1 MRLVLRSAVVL
12 CLCFY
17 HGSLGGQGHSPEG
30 AEGDLIVPG
39 RSVGRLKLGDPY
51 SRAKDLFPFKPNMDQ
66 QWQEEGDCG
75 TTFNWLDW
83 KNSKMLGNV
92 FIRFKDDE
100 VFQIDSGTSS
110 FRTQDGITR
119 SSSPQEVRRRYPHL
133 RAYILSEGFSEAS
146 GGHPLVY
153 WVDSERGIAFGFA
166 YSRRTHQNSY
176 LSWIIVFRP
185 HAEVC
190 PEYSPLGPSEKREIP
205 PYTLET
211 RPR

>member
-1 MRLVLRSAVVL
+1 MRFALRSALAL
-12 CLCFY
+12 CLCFCPD
-17 HGSLGGQGHSPEG
+17 SLGGQSLSPDG
-30 AEGDLIVPG
+30 ANGSLIVPG
-39 RSVGRLKLGDPY
+39 RSVGRLKLGDPPG
-51 SRAKDLFPFKPNMDQ
+51 RAKELFPFKPNLDQ
-66 QWQEEGDCG
+66 QWQEDDGCG

-92 FIRFKDDE
+92 FIRYRDDQ

-110 FRTQDGITR
+110 FRTGAGITT
-119 SSSPQEVRRRYPHL
+119 SSSPAEVRTRYPHL

-146 GGHPLVY
+146 GGRPLVY
-153 WVDSERGIAFGFA
+153 WVDSEDGIAFGFS

-190 PEYSPLGPSEKREIP
+190 PEYSPLGPSDKREIP